1 MWSIPGLLSFSASS
15 ASNVSQD
22 LPFAPLRSLS
32 THRAEITA
40 LVVGHSFSN
49 KNIAVSGSKDNTC
62 IVWDYSSG
70 DELHTF
76 LLPMSPLC
84 LALDPADRAVFTGY
98 EDGSIQFMDFYKDG
112 NTFSSLCDP
121 AAQSGATEPAQ
132 TARWSAEGLD
142 SAVLCLQI
150 SYDGTS
156 LISGHG
162 NGKIQTWDVARG
174 QFGKQLA
181 DFAAPITNLQM
192 LKPSGFP
199 DAPKPA
205 LMLHNVV
212 KPRYESFAHGD
223 HNSAGAP
230 VPSNYTFI
238 AQLTSNIPL
247 PGSDSGAS
255 FHEALS
261 HPSFPASFLD
271 EALADFSTSQNPRIT
286 ATDSSDLAEL
296 RAHNAL
302 LASQLATAVER
313 QDSAIAEIKERDK
326 EAWRQQKDEEIKAA
340 KKKRRRLRQLNNSEM
355 GRKKEMREIVE
366 DVDEEMGQASE
377 GDEGLSNST
386 DELLESD

>member
-1 MWSIPGLLSFSASS
+1 MPSRGSNLKFPPFWVGRLKHQCVVYPSLLSFSASS
-15 ASNVSQD
+15 ASNCGQD

-32 THRAEITA
+32 THRAGITA

-62 IVWDYSSG
+62 IIWDYSNG

-112 NTFSSLCDP
+112 NTFSSLCGP

-132 TARWSAEGLD
+132 SARWSAEGLD

-199 DAPKPA
+199 DATRPA

-212 KPRYESFAHGD
+212 KPRYESFASGEP
-223 HNSAGAP
+223 NSAGAP
-230 VPSNYTFI
+230 
-238 AQLTSNIPL
+238 IPL
-247 PGSDSGAS
+247 II
-255 FHEALS
+255 HL
-261 HPSFPASFLD
+261 
-271 EALADFSTSQNPRIT
+271 
-286 ATDSSDLAEL
+286 
-296 RAHNAL
+296 
-302 LASQLATAVER
+302 
-313 QDSAIAEIKERDK
+313 
-326 EAWRQQKDEEIKAA
+326 
-340 KKKRRRLRQLNNSEM
+340 
-355 GRKKEMREIVE
+355 
-366 DVDEEMGQASE
+366 
-377 GDEGLSNST
+377 
-386 DELLESD
+386 